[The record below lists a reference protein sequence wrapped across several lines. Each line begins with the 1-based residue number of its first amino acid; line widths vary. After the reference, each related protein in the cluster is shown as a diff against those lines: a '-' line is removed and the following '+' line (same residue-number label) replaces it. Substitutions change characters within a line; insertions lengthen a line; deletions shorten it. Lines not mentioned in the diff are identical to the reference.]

1 MKKVAIFSNN
11 LQLGGVQK
19 SLINLLNAISGK
31 YEIHLY
37 LLDKDN
43 ELLPFVPK
51 NVIVEEIGYPL
62 RLMGISHNTA
72 KEESFFRGLQSFILR
87 GVTRICGKKFVVPYI
102 VNSTKCINEE
112 FDVAISYVHDGGDK
126 SFYGGCNE
134 FVLKRVKAKR
144 KFSFMHGDF
153 LKCGSNT
160 AYNVRILAEFDKII
174 CVSRYCAE
182 SMRKSVPSIKD
193 KVTYVPNFI
202 NYDEIIR
209 LANDNPKKYD
219 STSVNLVT
227 IARLS
232 KEKGLTRV
240 LPALRQIIDS
250 GIKVKWY
257 IVGDGAHKD
266 VICKEIEK
274 EKLTEEVVLLGKQTN
289 PYKFVLNADLF
300 VLPSYEEAEGMV
312 IKEAIGLGVPVLSTD
327 TGATKDILL
336 AKFGFICNNN
346 DKELS
351 KVIIEVIGNRNLIET
366 KRSNL
371 RCYKPNNSDSEMRIQ
386 ALIEG
391 TDGTN

>member
-19 SLINLLNAISGK
+19 SLINLLNAINDK
-31 YEIHLY
+31 YEIHLF
-37 LLDKDN
+37 LLDKNN

-51 NVIVEEIGYPL
+51 NVIVNEIGYPL
-62 RLMGISHNTA
+62 RLMGISHNA
-72 KEESFFRGLQSFILR
+72 AREESFFRGIQSFVLR
-87 GVTRICGKKFVVPYI
+87 AVTRIIGKRFTVPFI
-102 VNSTKCINEE
+102 VNATKRINEE

-182 SMRKSVPSIKD
+182 SMRKSVPSIKE
-193 KVTYVPNFI
+193 KITYVPNFI
-202 NYDEIIR
+202 NYDEIVR
-209 LANDNPKKYD
+209 LANDAPQKYD
-219 STSVNLVT
+219 PTNINLVT

-232 KEKGLTRV
+232 KEKGLIRV
-240 LPALRQIIDS
+240 LPALRRLID
-250 GIKVKWY
+250 GGKKIKWY
-257 IVGDGAHKD
+257 IIGDGAYKD
-266 VICKEIEK
+266 AVRNEIDK
-274 EKLTEEVVLLGKQTN
+274 EKLTEDVVLVGKQTN
-289 PYKFVLNADLF
+289 PYKYMLNADLF

-312 IKEAIGLGVPVLSTD
+312 IKEALGLGVPVLATD
-327 TGATKDILL
+327 TGATRDILSEEY
-336 AKFGFICNNN
+336 GFICNNN
-346 DKELS
+346 DEDLS
-351 KVIIEVIGNRNLIET
+351 KILVEVIGEKDLIEA
-366 KRSNL
+366 KKANL
-371 RCYKPNNSDSEMRIQ
+371 RCYKPNNIESMMRIQ

-391 TDGTN
+391 MDETN